1 MSLSSLPPTW
11 KDEGSFESTT
21 LAQGLH
27 PHFNMKPNFLGA
39 MRSINESHSLDPPW
53 IYRLGGWGGGLWR
66 LWRFPSTVK
75 LGCHATRR
83 GMEVKEKHDDKIRYL
98 RLSSSVEVTPIK
110 YCSNVPSP

>member
-21 LAQGLH
+21 LVQGLH

-39 MRSINESHSLDPPW
+39 MRSKESKSLLGW
-53 IYRLGGWGGGLWR
+53 IPLRSIDWVGRTAGCGR

-83 GMEVKEKHDDKIRYL
+83 GMEHGGEGEAR
-98 RLSSSVEVTPIK
+98 R
-110 YCSNVPSP
+110 